1 MKRRKYTNNGE
12 EKFITTSKVFA
23 DYRRYKKNGNCHVI
37 DRDYDYKDEIS
48 RQIKLLENI
57 YV

>member
-1 MKRRKYTNNGE
+1 M